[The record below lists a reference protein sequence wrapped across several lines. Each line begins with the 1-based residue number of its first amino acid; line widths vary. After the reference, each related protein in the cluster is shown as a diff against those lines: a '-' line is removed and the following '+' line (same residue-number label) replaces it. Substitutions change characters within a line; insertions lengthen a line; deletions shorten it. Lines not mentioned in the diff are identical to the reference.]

1 MFFTQSTNFQPC
13 RDYFLSSWVEPVLS
27 RGQGVLLKGI
37 AHESRVS
44 KSTKAVYTNCLDMQ
58 VSDLYVSDL
67 YEGRPIKNETFA
79 VAQLINML
87 DL

>member
-1 MFFTQSTNFQPC
+1 MGRFRFYVFTQSTNFQPC

-27 RGQGVLLKGI
+27 RGYGVLLKGI

-44 KSTKAVYTNCLDMQ
+44 KCLDMQ
-58 VSDLYVSDL
+58 VSDLYVLDL
-67 YEGRPIKNETFA
+67 YEGHPINNETFA
-79 VAQLINML
+79 VAQLINKL